1 MDLNNHHNPVFITA
15 HPRSGTSLLYR
26 TLLKHSAFS
35 PKELCMEETKI
46 FRYPLL
52 ALLDDSNMQSLK
64 KYMLNDQEMFSQF
77 LHSIKNEKSWQ
88 SLLKTARLP
97 FIFLNELNAWKL
109 SGNPPV
115 IRKYFSYAKKARKC
129 ERIVEKTPIHLLNH
143 RRITHTFPEGSIL
156 IIFRHPIDVYSSY
169 RKRLQEHPE
178 MDWLKLSVKEFTSQY
193 QEYANAADEIEN
205 SPQAYLLRYEDFVH
219 SPEDSFR
226 KLCDFL
232 GEPFE
237 EKPIREDEPSLKIEG
252 VNPNLS
258 KKIQEKTKDW
268 ADYIS
273 KEEAKTIEDELK
285 DVMKKY
291 NYESVLKEI

>member
-1 MDLNNHHNPVFITA
+1 MDSKNHLNPVFITA

-46 FRYPLL
+46 FRYPQL
-52 ALLDDSNMQSLK
+52 ALLEESKMKSLK
-64 KYMLNDQEMFSQF
+64 KYMLNDEEMFSRF
-77 LHSIKNEKSWQ
+77 LNSIKSEKSWQ
-88 SLLKTARLP
+88 RILKTARLP
-97 FIFLNELNAWKL
+97 FIFLDELNAWKL
-109 SGNPPV
+109 SRNSSV
-115 IRKYFSYAKKARKC
+115 IRKYFSYAKMARDC
-129 ERIVEKTPIHLLNH
+129 DRIVEKTPIHLLNH
-143 RRITHTFPEGSIL
+143 RRIMHTFPEGSIL

-193 QEYANAADEIEN
+193 REYANAATELEN

-219 SPEDSFR
+219 SPKSEFR
-226 KLCDFL
+226 KICDFL
-232 GEPFE
+232 NEPFE
-237 EKPIREDEPSLKIEG
+237 ELPIREDEPSLKIEG

-268 ADYIS
+268 ADYLS
-273 KEEAKTIEDELK
+273 EDEAQTIEAELK

-291 NYESVLKEI
+291 KYESVLSEP